1 MTQEEVL
8 YIIKKLFKDELR
20 RWQFEY
26 NYVKV
31 KNPEAAAKILL
42 QGETLTVKT
51 DSYETLIL
59 NKQSLEEGFNRAIKY
74 LSVGIQNKKTK
85 EEFKN
90 ISTWPLERIHI
101 AMVYAV
107 YNSITEEFVPWK
119 PGHNNS

>member
-101 AMVYAV
+101 AMIYTVYG
-107 YNSITEEFVPWK
+107 SIENK
-119 PGHNNS
+119 IMSG

>member
-90 ISTWPLERIHI
+90 ISTWPLDRIHI

-107 YNSITEEFVPWK
+107 YNSIEEFISWK
-119 PGHNNS
+119 SGHNNS